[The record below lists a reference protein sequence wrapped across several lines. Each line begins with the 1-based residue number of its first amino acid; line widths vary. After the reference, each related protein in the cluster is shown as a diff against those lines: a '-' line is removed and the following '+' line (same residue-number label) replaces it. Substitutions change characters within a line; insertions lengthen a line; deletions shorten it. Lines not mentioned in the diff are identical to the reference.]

1 MTELLIID
9 MGFVFIK
16 NFTKSLEILD
26 TILDLAGLVLAL
38 VKSLL
43 STVHL
48 ACTLNWYKYS
58 INDLATARNFKG
70 S

>member
-1 MTELLIID
+1 MTELLISD

-26 TILDLAGLVLAL
+26 TILDLAGLVSAL

-43 STVHL
+43 SS
-48 ACTLNWYKYS
+48 YS
-58 INDLATARNFKG
+58 AFGLYTELVQV
-70 S
+70 